1 MSPLFTL
8 FSFVRP
14 YRKRAAAALLGLA
27 LLVVMDLAIPRLIQK
42 IIDQGIALHN
52 PGVVVRTALLM
63 LGISV
68 LSAVIAV
75 LNNILSVQVGEGV
88 ARDLRQAL
96 FRKIQ
101 TFSYGDLD
109 RMKTGLLMVRLTSDT
124 SALQRLTQVSLRIG
138 TRAPL
143 LMVGSLILMVRTSPS
158 LALTILPLL
167 GVTSAILILFVL
179 KMEPLFRSVQ
189 QKLDRLNT
197 VLQENIA
204 GARLV
209 KAFVRADHEGARFGA
224 ANEELTGHSVR
235 AMRFMSA
242 LSPALTVCIN
252 IGMVLV
258 IGVGG
263 RQAIAGRMS
272 IGQIVAFTNYLLTTM
287 TPLVMMTMLSN
298 IWAGGLASAKR
309 VREVLATVPEVQDA
323 PDAVDV
329 PVGAPAGVKGRAFAA
344 EVDPR
349 AKPGALTR
357 DVNTRLSTAEA
368 DPQTKP
374 GAPAAAPAA
383 VDFEHVSFHY
393 RNGSGAAAL
402 AQGSYPRASTAETD
416 PQAKPGALTRDVNTR
431 LSTAEADPQTKPGA
445 PAAAPAAVLED
456 VELAVEAGQT
466 AAVLGATGSG
476 KSSLVLLVP
485 RLYDVT
491 AGSVRIDGAD
501 VRRLRQASL
510 LGSIGLVPQDTVLF
524 SGTVRDNIR
533 YGRPDAA
540 EADVVA
546 AAKTAQAHEFIIALP
561 QGYDSRVE
569 ARGANFS
576 GGQKQRLAIARA
588 LLIRPRILILD
599 DSTSAVDIE
608 TETRIQAGLATDDPT
623 RITFVVAQR
632 ISTVL
637 NADTIVVL
645 DKGRVV
651 AQGRHS
657 DLIQTCPIYREI
669 YDSQLGGESAPDG
682 PEDGPGGRPL
692 P

>member
-42 IIDQGIALHN
+42 IIDQGIALHD

-158 LALTILPLL
+158 LALTMLPLL

-209 KAFVRADHEGARFGA
+209 KAFVRADYEGARFGA
-224 ANEELTGHSVR
+224 ANEELTGRSVR
-235 AMRFMSA
+235 AMRFMSI

-287 TPLVMMTMLSN
+287 TPLIMMAMLSN
-298 IWAGGLASAKR
+298 VWAGGLASAKR
-309 VREVLATVPEVQDA
+309 VREVLATTPEVQDA
-323 PDAVDV
+323 PDAADV
-329 PVGAPAGVKGRAFAA
+329 PAGVPSR
-344 EVDPR
+344 
-349 AKPGALTR
+349 
-357 DVNTRLSTAEA
+357 
-368 DPQTKP
+368 
-374 GAPAAAPAA
+374 

-393 RNGSGAAAL
+393 RNGTLVRGP
-402 AQGSYPRASTAETD
+402 YPRPSA
-416 PQAKPGALTRDVNTR
+416 
-431 LSTAEADPQTKPGA
+431 AEADPQARLGA
-445 PAAAPAAVLED
+445 PAAGAVLED
-456 VELAVEAGQT
+456 IELAVEAGRT

-501 VRRLRQASL
+501 VRGLRQASL

-546 AAKTAQAHEFIIALP
+546 AAKTAQAHEFIMALP

-588 LLIRPRILILD
+588 LLLRPRVLILD

-651 AQGRHS
+651 AQGRHG
-657 DLIQTCPIYREI
+657 DLIQTSPIYREI
-669 YDSQLGGESAPDG
+669 YDSQLGGEPAPDG
-682 PEDGPGGRPL
+682 PEDIPGGGSRP
-692 P
+692 